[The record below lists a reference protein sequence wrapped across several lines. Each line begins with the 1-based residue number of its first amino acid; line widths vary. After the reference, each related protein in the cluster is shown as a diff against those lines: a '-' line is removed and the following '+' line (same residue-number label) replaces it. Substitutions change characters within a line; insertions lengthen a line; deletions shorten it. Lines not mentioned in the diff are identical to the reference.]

1 MKGKAILTLCDAGTG
16 DVVKRVEEHNL
27 VTNALQNI
35 FSPPHYMLLHE
46 FNYSKLFTGGLPLW
60 KDLMA
65 GIVLLGNSRAEDAD
79 DFMLDE
85 NTVPVGHAG
94 SEYSGTNVLRGT
106 LNANESGPIENGYRF
121 TWDFGTDKA
130 NGTISCIGLTSKE
143 FGNAGFQ
150 SGNESDGAF
159 IVLPQAIGDTDS
171 SPTGVFIHARG
182 QYLGT
187 FEPMVHLFAELNA
200 SGQLVFRR
208 YKALDP
214 SAIEINSDPQ
224 LLNYWEPISETVIKP
239 TIDMRYDN
247 RFFLNTDERVV
258 YYFTIPARNSEGNM
272 DFGLMGVSVDTLT
285 VTRTKTFPLPYFN
298 YDSCAVYNDYVYIM
312 NTDGLCRYNMSGT
325 LTKIHPCPYSSGA
338 DLFMYN
344 GCLMQRAVGSVRCYS
359 WGDDPCVI
367 NNEQLFMPLYSVD
380 AKAPYVTAAKRASHS
395 ASATSASCKPV
406 LYIVSSYLATINN
419 LAQPLTKTSAQT
431 LKITYE
437 ITN

>member
-1 MKGKAILTLCDAGTG
+1 MKGKAILTLRDAATG
-16 DVVKRVEEHNL
+16 EIVQRTEEENI
-27 VTNALQNI
+27 VTNAIANI

-65 GIVLLGNSRAEDAD
+65 GIVLLGNSRNEDAD

-94 SEYSGTNVLRGT
+94 SAYSGTNVMRGT
-106 LNANESGPIENGYRF
+106 LNENESGPTENGYRF

-150 SGNESDGAF
+150 SDNENDGAF
-159 IVLPQAIGDTDS
+159 VVLPQEIGEVSDA
-171 SPTGVFIHARG
+171 PTGAFIHGRG

-187 FEPMVHLFAELNA
+187 FEPMVHLFAELNQ
-200 SGQLVFRR
+200 SGELVFRR

-214 SAIEINSDPQ
+214 AAIAINSEAQ
-224 LLNYWEPISETVIKP
+224 LFDFWEPLSETVITP
-239 TIDMRYDN
+239 TIGVRYDD

-258 YYFTIPARNSEGNM
+258 YYFTIPSRNSEGNM

-285 VTRTKTFPLPYFN
+285 VTRTKTLTLPYFN

-312 NTDGLCRYNMSGT
+312 NTDGVSRYNMSGT
-325 LTKIHPCPYSSGA
+325 LTKIHPCSYSSGA
-338 DLFMYN
+338 TLFMYN
-344 GCLMQRAVGSVRCYS
+344 GCLMQRATGSVRCYS
-359 WGDDPCVI
+359 WGDSPCVI
-367 NNEQLFMPLYSVD
+367 NNEQLFLPLHSDD
-380 AKAPYVTAAKRASHS
+380 AKPPYVTAAKRLSHS

-406 LYIVSSYLATINN
+406 LYIISSYLATINN